1 MYILTHEPQH
11 QPQPH
16 DSIIP
21 MYTLTPEPQ
30 PQPHDSIIPVLKW
43 FWGKLT
49 SHMTTIKHS
58 HWMKIY
64 VPENWVQ
71 N

>member
-1 MYILTHEPQH
+1 MYTLTPEP

-30 PQPHDSIIPVLKW
+30 PQPQPHDSIIPVLDW
-43 FWGKLT
+43 SWGILPVT
-49 SHMTTIKHS
+49 
-58 HWMKIY
+58 
-64 VPENWVQ
+64 
-71 N
+71 